1 MRGSGAARGGA
12 AAGRGEPETLP
23 PVNSYVINEITEWL
37 YGRKRM
43 QRRPEATAKV
53 LWLVCMLHKDRI
65 PWPTR
70 PAVSGHLGVSM
81 PLVDVAISQ
90 RRADGLLTVVI
101 ETKRGHVKQRAS
113 VVTDKYIEPSE
124 ELFKIFRDAVKAEK
138 KLLKREAA
146 TAAKAMAL
154 VATGA
159 TALCLA
165 QLCCACFLQYI

>member
-1 MRGSGAARGGA
+1 MRGSGAARRGA
-12 AAGRGEPETLP
+12 AVGPGEPETLP
-23 PVNSYVINEITEWL
+23 PVNSYVINGITDWL
-37 YGRKRM
+37 YGRERM

-53 LWLVCMLHKDRI
+53 LWLVCTLHKERI

-70 PAVSGHLGVSM
+70 PAVSNHLGVSM

-124 ELFKIFRDAVKAEK
+124 ELFKVFRDAEKAQK
-138 KLLKREAA
+138 KILRKEAA
-146 TAAKAMAL
+146 TAAKTVAL
-154 VATGA
+154 VTTGA

-165 QLCCACFLQYI
+165 QLCCACFFQYI